1 MSILVIIF
9 LSIFIST
16 FFISMH
22 ADAAEAILI
31 TFLVNEETEKREKER
46 ASRWFN
52 RNDEDNYRQLA
63 FKREEIYK
71 EVR

>member
-46 ASRWFN
+46 ASKWFN
-52 RNDEDNYRQLA
+52 RND
-63 FKREEIYK
+63 
-71 EVR
+71 